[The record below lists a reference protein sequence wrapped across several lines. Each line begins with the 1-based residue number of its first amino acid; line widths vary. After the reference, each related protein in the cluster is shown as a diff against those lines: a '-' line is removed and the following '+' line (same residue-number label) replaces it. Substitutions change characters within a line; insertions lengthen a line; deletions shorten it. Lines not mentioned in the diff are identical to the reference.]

1 MSEKNK
7 LFFLSILIAF
17 IGFTSVFSQSIF
29 IRELIVVFSGN
40 EGAIGIILCFWLFW
54 SSVGSIILG
63 KLGRRIIRIERFF
76 FFIYLTYIIFILV
89 ELILIR
95 NIRVILRLN
104 PGEIVGPIEM
114 IYISF
119 FVLAPFSLTNG
130 SIFILSVEILSK
142 LLAKN
147 SLSMVYSI
155 DALGDM
161 LGGLAFSF
169 LFVFILSSFHN
180 LYLMVM
186 LNLFFILMYVYFYRL
201 GKIYFFLTTALIF
214 TFIIFGFFVHSI
226 DSFLLNL
233 EWKEFNLIAKKISPY
248 SNIYITKNR
257 DSFSVFENGF
267 LSFSFP
273 EPLNSQETVHLT
285 FLQSKDCKRIL
296 IVGEGVSGLLYEIL
310 KYPVEEVYYLEL
322 DHNLISLL
330 KNYLPPKYKG
340 TLYNPKV
347 KIYNLEA
354 RVFLNYYRGEKFD
367 IVLINTPPPYNA
379 YLNRFYT
386 YEFFNKI
393 KTIIKEEG
401 VFSFTLPYQEGYLS
415 KELRNLISSIYYT
428 LNKVFPHILHIPGRE
443 LRFIASLSSTQL
455 TYNPDIISARL
466 EKYNL
471 STEFFNRFYLE
482 SRLLPWHINYLGDVI
497 RENSKVRLNYDFSPV
512 SYYYGIIFFS
522 SFFKFWLV
530 RIFYFLIRIK
540 PYFYLILF
548 FMVWIFTYALKKRYF
563 VILSVFSMG
572 GLGIASLIISILG
585 FEIIYG
591 YVYHKIGLMSTFFM
605 LGLACGSN
613 YFNKKRYLRFDFL
626 PYLYFIGAIY
636 VFFLPYLF
644 RLLEK
649 LPIFFSG
656 VSFIFPFLG
665 GILVGLNFSWINALN
680 ISKGFIKNPGTIYA
694 FDLVGGGSWG
704 IFLSL
709 FLIPLYGLFISS
721 GIISFI
727 LLLSGILNIY
737 YFRSVNYG

>member
-1 MSEKNK
+1 
-7 LFFLSILIAF
+7 
-17 IGFTSVFSQSIF
+17 
-29 IRELIVVFSGN
+29 
-40 EGAIGIILCFWLFW
+40 
-54 SSVGSIILG
+54 
-63 KLGRRIIRIERFF
+63 
-76 FFIYLTYIIFILV
+76 
-89 ELILIR
+89 
-95 NIRVILRLN
+95 
-104 PGEIVGPIEM
+104 
-114 IYISF
+114 
-119 FVLAPFSLTNG
+119 
-130 SIFILSVEILSK
+130 
-142 LLAKN
+142 
-147 SLSMVYSI
+147 
-155 DALGDM
+155 
-161 LGGLAFSF
+161 
-169 LFVFILSSFHN
+169 
-180 LYLMVM
+180 
-186 LNLFFILMYVYFYRL
+186 
-201 GKIYFFLTTALIF
+201 
-214 TFIIFGFFVHSI
+214 
-226 DSFLLNL
+226 
-233 EWKEFNLIAKKISPY
+233 
-248 SNIYITKNR
+248 
-257 DSFSVFENGF
+257 
-267 LSFSFP
+267 
-273 EPLNSQETVHLT
+273 
-285 FLQSKDCKRIL
+285 
-296 IVGEGVSGLLYEIL
+296 
-310 KYPVEEVYYLEL
+310 
-322 DHNLISLL
+322 
-330 KNYLPPKYKG
+330 
-340 TLYNPKV
+340 
-347 KIYNLEA
+347 
-354 RVFLNYYRGEKFD
+354 
-367 IVLINTPPPYNA
+367 
-379 YLNRFYT
+379 
-386 YEFFNKI
+386 
-393 KTIIKEEG
+393 
-401 VFSFTLPYQEGYLS
+401 
-415 KELRNLISSIYYT
+415 
-428 LNKVFPHILHIPGRE
+428 
-443 LRFIASLSSTQL
+443 
-455 TYNPDIISARL
+455 
-466 EKYNL
+466 
-471 STEFFNRFYLE
+471 YLE

-497 RENSKVRLNYDFSPV
+497 RENSKIRLNYDFSPV